1 MNKSF
6 LSFIL
11 YYLLFSFSISAQVN
25 VRVQAPSE
33 VVEGDRFRVAY
44 VVNTQDIDD
53 FSVGEFEGISVDF
66 GPSTSRSS
74 SYSMVNG
81 KTTSSSSTTFTY
93 TVTAQKAGSYH
104 LPAATATSGGK
115 TYKSASPAITVLPAG
130 SASSGSSGSSG
141 NSGGAAQ
148 SHSQADRMHT
158 QNVGDK
164 ITGKDLFIAVT
175 ASKRKVFEQEAVLL
189 TYKLWSITTART
201 TALWFGASM

>member
-74 SYSMVNG
+74 SYSMING
-81 KTTSSSSTTFTY
+81 KTTSSSSTTL
-93 TVTAQKAGSYH
+93 KR
-104 LPAATATSGGK
+104 
-115 TYKSASPAITVLPAG
+115 
-130 SASSGSSGSSG
+130 SSE
-141 NSGGAAQ
+141 
-148 SHSQADRMHT
+148 DT
-158 QNVGDK
+158 
-164 ITGKDLFIAVT
+164 
-175 ASKRKVFEQEAVLL
+175 
-189 TYKLWSITTART
+189 
-201 TALWFGASM
+201 